1 MGARS
6 TSKCFLNWMKRLH
19 RPFLLVGLVAIT
31 LFVMVP
37 QTGLVD
43 DNDESG
49 PDVLTV
55 ATVRNHAS
63 DFSSTSRKNQRL
75 DIHNTVVLALVA
87 PQPSHLGTDKSDFVF
102 HDGRAILQSFCS
114 LRC

>member
-37 QTGLVD
+37 QMGFVD
-43 DNDESG
+43 DDDCG
-49 PDVLTV
+49 PDVLTT
-55 ATVRNHAS
+55 ATVRNHTSA
-63 DFSSTSRKNQRL
+63 FSSSTRKNQRL
-75 DIHNTVVLALVA
+75 QDIHNTVVLALVA
-87 PQPSHLGTDKSDFVF
+87 AQPRHPGTDKSDFVF